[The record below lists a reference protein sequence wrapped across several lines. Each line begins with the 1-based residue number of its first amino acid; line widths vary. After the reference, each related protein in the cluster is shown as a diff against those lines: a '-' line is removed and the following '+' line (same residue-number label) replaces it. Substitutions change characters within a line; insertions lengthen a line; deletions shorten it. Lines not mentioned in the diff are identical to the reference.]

1 MRVLVVGTGSIGQR
15 HISNLMHLGVEVFAF
30 SYRAAKGNSR
40 SSQAGVR
47 LVMNLREAL
56 QYDFDA
62 IVVANSTDQHMAVAL
77 EAARHKKALF
87 IEKPLSVSLARCD
100 ELKALTEAYTLVV
113 ESGFMLRFHPNLV
126 RIKQYLQEGSLGEL
140 MHIRASVGQRLP
152 DWRPGT
158 DHRMGYGASR
168 KTGGGVIFDLIH
180 ELDLVNWLA
189 GSVVDVTAMTRHV
202 EWLGIETEAIAQIG
216 LRLESGTL
224 AQVHLDYVRPGYG
237 RLLEV
242 VGTLGVLLWD
252 YTAGTV
258 SLSRVDG
265 STEII
270 HRVPSDFDRNTMFLE
285 HMNHFLS
292 RLSSP
297 ELMPASSLDDGIHAL
312 RIALA
317 CHRSANERCC
327 IRPADIE
334 DHFSLIEEKL

>member
-1 MRVLVVGTGSIGQR
+1 MKVLVVGTGSIGKR
-15 HISNLMHLGVEVFAF
+15 HISNLMHLGAEVSAF
-30 SYRAAKGNSR
+30 SYRAVEGSSNS
-40 SSQAGVR
+40 ALTGVR
-47 LVMNLREAL
+47 LVKNLLEAL
-56 QYDFDA
+56 QDDFDA
-62 IVVANSTDQHMAVAL
+62 IVVANRTDQRLAVAL

-87 IEKPLSVSLARCD
+87 IEKPLSVSLARCYA
-100 ELKALTEAYTLVV
+100 LKELTETYTLVV

-126 RIKQYLQEGSLGEL
+126 WIKQYLEEGSLGEL
-140 MHIRASVGQRLP
+140 MHLRASVGQWLP

-158 DHRMGYGASR
+158 DHRAGYGAFR

-180 ELDLVNWLA
+180 ELDLVNWL
-189 GSVVDVTAMTRHV
+189 GGTVTDVTAMTRYV
-202 EWLGIETEAIAQIG
+202 ECLGIETEAIAQIG
-216 LRLESGTL
+216 LRLESGAL

-237 RLLEV
+237 RSLEI

-258 SLSRVDG
+258 SLSRADG
-265 STEII
+265 STEIV
-270 HRVPSDFDRNTMFLE
+270 HSVPSDFDRNTMFLE

-297 ELMPASSLDDGIHAL
+297 ELMAASSLDDGIHAL

-327 IRPADIE
+327 IRPANIE
-334 DHFSLIEEKL
+334 DHFSLIEENL